1 MEWNQLGNFEIF
13 SSSHFDLKQ
22 RSHPSTF
29 LFLPP
34 PVQSNQMKSDQTSKA
49 GFNWSPNQQSSNHNR
64 SNHKNKKKSIGRN
77 GNNRKKQKQQT
88 PQPPKQP
95 QQPQQSVPS
104 GYVSHD
110 DSRRRGYN
118 SHDELNSNRRSTR
131 RGYNSNDELLTPER
145 LSRQKNNKNWRN
157 ASGSSSSPAA
167 DPSVIAYGSA
177 LANWGT
183 KSPIAKARK
192 IGRRKKRKS
201 DPSSQTT
208 KIDWRSE
215 SNTIGTNLGIGLGS
229 GSDPLLTAAG
239 TTDTLS
245 LSAMVAAQRPTADV
259 RKYKTSL
266 CSHYIKSGE
275 CQFGSNCIFA
285 HGEDEL
291 NTSVPKRK
299 SKQPPQ
305 INWNNV
311 EKSANSNNN
320 SNNNGGIR
328 GRSQQQQQQ
337 QQQSISSDYS
347 TNAYQPQSD
356 YLTKSIWMP
365 PQPQAPVGM
374 SMNNNG
380 NGRTPAQRLD
390 AMLNGN
396 GTNGT
401 NGTPNSANS
410 NHSRASSDDTTPE
423 RVGVLE
429 NEVKQLRRALFLQQQ
444 SKKDRQNNGSSS
456 TNSSPATSP
465 TKSGSRKRYKKPNS
479 PRGIKGHPLAQK
491 RFSMLHI
498 FIVMSVMMSL
508 VGLWGSGYLDQYLGR
523 NSNVNY
529 DGNDGNIH
537 RRDVGDNM
545 NEDSSSQ
552 SQTAAG
558 SGAKRSVTGSNKDVI
573 IQSRLNENDVVWALT
588 KDRGWRLGH
597 IQRSNNTHTI
607 SVEHVAVHLLTTD
620 PGTRTKKDLLHI
632 RKYDQLRRVH
642 PHLLLDRSH
651 IVSYKKVVNLLISNN
666 NGKVNVVDRF
676 VLCL

>member
-1 MEWNQLGNFEIF
+1 
-13 SSSHFDLKQ
+13 
-22 RSHPSTF
+22 
-29 LFLPP
+29 
-34 PVQSNQMKSDQTSKA
+34 MKSDQTSKA

-77 GNNRKKQKQQT
+77 GNNRKKQQKQ

-157 ASGSSSSPAA
+157 ASGSSSSPSA

-215 SNTIGTNLGIGLGS
+215 SNTIGTNLGIGGLGLGS

-347 TNAYQPQSD
+347 TNAYQPQSLASANLPPLHHTSPS
-356 YLTKSIWMP
+356 YGPSKSTIAPPSMSLSGLSPEQQKSIWMP

-401 NGTPNSANS
+401 NGPNGTPNSANS

-523 NSNVNY
+523 NSNGNY
-529 DGNDGNIH
+529 DGNEGNIH